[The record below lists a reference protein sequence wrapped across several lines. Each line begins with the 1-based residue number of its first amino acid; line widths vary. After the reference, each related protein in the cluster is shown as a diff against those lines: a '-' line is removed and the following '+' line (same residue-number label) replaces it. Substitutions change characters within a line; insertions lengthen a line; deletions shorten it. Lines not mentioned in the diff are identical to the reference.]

1 MTKKPSFKTVL
12 TALEDTSTAF
22 PSRYL
27 EHFSDLAQGDLAALM
42 QSWPGL
48 PQNRKRTLMQKLA
61 ENYQQDTLAY
71 YDDLAAGLLN
81 DPDEQIRFLALRLL
95 VDSDDT
101 RILPRLV
108 ELAEGDPSLGV
119 QTQAAAVLG
128 SFVESGE
135 LEDISAEARIL
146 AEECLLRLSR
156 VENAELQRAA
166 LESLGYSSRPEAE
179 VLINNAFKKPDSKW
193 VASALAAMG
202 HSANEQWEE
211 LVLSKLDDPH
221 NEVRRNAVQA
231 AGLLRMDS
239 ARQFLLDLLEDE
251 EDTEVFAA
259 AVWSLSQIGGED
271 VRVTLET
278 LLDQAEDDDSLDYIE
293 EALANLDF
301 TEEMSAF
308 DLLAID
314 PDEDPKDQP

>member
-1 MTKKPSFKTVL
+1 MTKKPSFQTVL

-27 EHFSDLAQGDLAALM
+27 EHFSDISETDLAALM
-42 QSWPGL
+42 QRWPGL
-48 PQNRKRTLMQKLA
+48 PQNRKRTLLQKLA

-71 YDDLAAGLLN
+71 YDDLAVGLLD

-95 VDSDDT
+95 VDADDT

-108 ELAEGDPSLGV
+108 ELAEGDSSLAV
-119 QTQAAAVLG
+119 QTQAATVLG

-135 LEDISAEARIL
+135 LEDISPESQRL

-156 VENAELQRAA
+156 VENAEIQRAA
-166 LESLGYSSRPEAE
+166 LESLGYSSRPEAG
-179 VLINNAFKKPDSKW
+179 VLIQNAFKKPDPTW
-193 VASALAAMG
+193 VASALSAMG
-202 HSANEQWEE
+202 HSANEQYEE
-211 LVLSKLDDPH
+211 LVLSKLDDP
-221 NEVRRNAVQA
+221 NSDVRRSAVQA
-231 AGLLRMDS
+231 TGLLRMDS

-251 EDTEVFAA
+251 EDSEVFTAA
-259 AVWSLSQIGGED
+259 IWSLSQIGGED

-278 LLDQAEDDDSLDYIE
+278 LLDQAEDDNSIAYLE

-301 TEEMSAF
+301 TEEMGAF
-308 DLLAID
+308 SLLAID
-314 PDEDPKDQP
+314 PDEDPKD